1 MRIRISVPD
10 ELITD
15 DVVAPVLEAVT
26 RLNEK
31 LIETGQ
37 SPTSHDL
44 VDAGVK
50 WRPEPPGDEHFDH
63 GATLASRGWGDCD
76 DWAPL
81 HAATLRTTGE
91 DPEATAHI
99 VPSGP
104 HTFHAIVQRS
114 DGRIDDP
121 SVAAGMTPLSGH
133 GAVIGEDGTI
143 DVCACDPHDGRIYAG
158 SLLPT
163 SGPLSLHCGPTFAVR
178 GKLLPDGPYFEGR
191 CDMPISGSRLV
202 HVRSYWRRGGRRR
215 RVHGMVP
222 AAVSVIG
229 HGRSPGEALNEAF
242 CGQLAL
248 GEASGIS
255 SDIDHYKLL
264 ALQAASAGAS
274 PGQVRQMLVDK
285 MTEDVHQKAYL
296 TKTHPGAHVEQLKA
310 QFAAT
315 EGIAVEGLFSDIGHL
330 ANGIVHSV
338 SAAAKTVSS
347 IANKVPWSGLI
358 HDVQAAVSAVPG
370 LGTAV
375 SDVVAAAE
383 TAYDSVAALA
393 KGDPLEAAVD
403 AAYNFALGS
412 VPGAA
417 ALHPIL
423 DPVRTTLMDL
433 LHKHEPL
440 DDAMLNGILAA
451 IPDSPSFGKITP
463 RSVAAS
469 LAHLIV
475 GHLGVRKTGKPPI
488 PHVLPMPDRPVVLPP
503 RVMPPEITHPVARAI
518 LATKPDGYPHSAVHE
533 AVAEMPGS
541 PGAPAGGTTWHC
553 YRLPDGH
560 FECRWL

>member
-31 LIETGQ
+31 MIETGQ
-37 SPTSHDL
+37 SPTSHEL
-44 VDAGVK
+44 VAAGAE

-63 GATLASRGWGDCD
+63 GGTISSRGWGDCD
-76 DWAPL
+76 DWAAL
-81 HAATLRTTGE
+81 HAATLRSTGE
-91 DPEATAHI
+91 DPDATAHI

-104 HTFHAIVQRS
+104 HTYHAIVQRS
-114 DGRIDDP
+114 DGSIEDP
-121 SVAAGMTPLSGH
+121 SVAAGMTPLG
-133 GAVIGEDGTI
+133 GRAMVIGSDGTI
-143 DVCACDPHDGRIYAG
+143 DVCACDPHDGRIYSG
-158 SLLPT
+158 SLVPAT
-163 SGPLSLHCGPTFAVR
+163 GPLSIHCGPSFAVR
-178 GKLLPDGPYFEGR
+178 GKLLLDGPYFEGR
-191 CDMPISGSRLV
+191 CDMPIAGSRLV
-202 HVRSYWRRGGRRR
+202 RVRTHLRRHPRRR
-215 RVHGMVP
+215 IGGLVP
-222 AAVSVIG
+222 AAVSCIG
-229 HGRSPGEALNEAF
+229 YGSSPGEALNEAF
-242 CGQLAL
+242 IGALAL
-248 GEASGIS
+248 SEVSGIAS
-255 SDIDHYKLL
+255 NIDQYKLM

-274 PGQVRQMLVDK
+274 PGEVRQMLVDK

-296 TKTHPGAHVEQLKA
+296 TNTHPSAHVEQLK
-310 QFAAT
+310 QDFAAM

-330 ANGIVHSV
+330 ASGIVHSV
-338 SAAAKTVSS
+338 SSAAKTVVS
-347 IANKVPWSGLI
+347 IANKVPWSDLI

-375 SDVVAAAE
+375 SDVVSAAE
-383 TAYDSVAALA
+383 TAYESVAALA

-403 AAYNFALGS
+403 AAYNFALGT

-423 DPVRTTLMDL
+423 DPVKTTLMDL
-433 LHKHEPL
+433 VHKKEPL
-440 DDAMLNGILAA
+440 DDALLNGILAA
-451 IPDSPSFGKITP
+451 IPEQPSFGKISP

-475 GHLGVRKTGKPPI
+475 GHLGMRKTGKPPI
-488 PHVLPMPDRPVVLPP
+488 PHVLPLPDQPVVLPP
-503 RVMPPEITHPVARAI
+503 RIVPPPVTHPVARAI
-518 LATKPDGYPHSAVHE
+518 LATKPPGYPHAAVHE

-541 PGAPAGGTTWHC
+541 PGAPAGGTTWTC

-560 FECRWL
+560 FECRWV